1 MQVKL
6 TVQERMKDLRVARGL
21 TLEQLAAETG
31 LSKSALG
38 NYEENEQKD
47 ISPYS
52 IEVLADYYG
61 VSPDY
66 LTGRTEIKN
75 RPNAELHELHLSEG
89 AMDILKNGTINN
101 RLLCE
106 LMTHPDFRRLMIDM
120 EIYIDR
126 IADMRIKDMNAI
138 LAAVRQELIEKHQ
151 PVENDLYVR
160 TLELA
165 QIEESEFFTHTI
177 HNELDSILRDIR
189 EDHKKDSTTADE
201 GTSAEQVRQNL
212 TDAISYKGTEQ
223 EKQAKVFCR
232 QLGIDYDKLT
242 SEEFTTLIGI
252 LKKSSYLKSAY
263 NNRGKGKGKG
273 KGKK

>member
-6 TVQERMKDLRVARGL
+6 TIQERMKDLRVARGL

-89 AMDILKNGTINN
+89 AMDILKSGTINN

-106 LMTHPDFRRLMIDM
+106 LMTHPDFRCLKMI
-120 EIYIDR
+120 
-126 IADMRIKDMNAI
+126 
-138 LAAVRQELIEKHQ
+138 
-151 PVENDLYVR
+151 
-160 TLELA
+160 
-165 QIEESEFFTHTI
+165 S
-177 HNELDSILRDIR
+177 
-189 EDHKKDSTTADE
+189 
-201 GTSAEQVRQNL
+201 
-212 TDAISYKGTEQ
+212 
-223 EKQAKVFCR
+223 
-232 QLGIDYDKLT
+232 
-242 SEEFTTLIGI
+242 
-252 LKKSSYLKSAY
+252 
-263 NNRGKGKGKG
+263 
-273 KGKK
+273 